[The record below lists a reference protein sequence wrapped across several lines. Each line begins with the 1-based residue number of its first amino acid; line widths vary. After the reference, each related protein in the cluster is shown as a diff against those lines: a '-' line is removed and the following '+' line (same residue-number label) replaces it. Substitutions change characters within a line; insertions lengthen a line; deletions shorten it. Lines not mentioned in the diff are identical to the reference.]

1 MNSHVLARVRQFA
14 SAAALS
20 GTLVAAGTPAFAEE
34 AAALDGKGIS
44 AFTLGLRQTLTESGL
59 THAVGAAASWMGQ
72 LEIGLGSSRDMRPSL
87 GLLAL
92 ETNSHAIPV
101 NPAAKSRD
109 RAPAAAG
116 GNNAFDDPPHTQHR
130 LSLATLSQATVAS
143 LNHSFALGHAQSNLG
158 AEMSGT
164 ALDPAS
170 YLAGGTT
177 RGPVIGLALA
187 EHSLSGH
194 DIELG
199 LPVPYL
205 DGARIAAARY
215 WWGDG
220 VFTPLVEGTRVSLKM
235 DLTPHI
241 QFEGGA
247 TQDPVHGRAGF
258 VGLRYSV
265 SFE

>member
-1 MNSHVLARVRQFA
+1 MNSHALARVLQLA

-20 GTLVAAGTPAFAEE
+20 GALVVAGTPAFAEG
-34 AAALDGKGIS
+34 AAAPDGTGIS
-44 AFTLGLRQTLTESGL
+44 AFTLGLRQTLTEDGL
-59 THAVGAAASWMGQ
+59 SHAVGAAAGWMGK
-72 LEIGLGSSRDMRPSL
+72 LEIGLGTSRDMRPSL
-87 GLLAL
+87 GLFAL
-92 ETNSHAIPV
+92 ESNSRVVPV
-101 NPAAKSRD
+101 MPVAKNHD
-109 RAPAAAG
+109 RAAAIQDDNDAS
-116 GNNAFDDPPHTQHR
+116 DDPPRAQHR
-130 LSLATLSQATVAS
+130 LSLATLSQATVAA
-143 LNHSFALGHAQSNLG
+143 LNHSFALGHAQANLG

-164 ALDPAS
+164 ALDPQS
-170 YLAGGTT
+170 YLANGTT
-177 RGPVIGLALA
+177 RGPVVGMALA

-205 DGARIAAARY
+205 DGARITAARY

-235 DLTPHI
+235 DLTPHV

-247 TQDPVHGRAGF
+247 TQDPVHGKAGF

-265 SFE
+265 SFQ

>member
-1 MNSHVLARVRQFA
+1 MNSHVLARALQLA

-20 GTLVAAGTPAFAEE
+20 GALVVAGTPAFAEG
-34 AAALDGKGIS
+34 AAPPDGKGIS
-44 AFTLGLRQTLTESGL
+44 AFTLGLRQTLTEDGFS
-59 THAVGAAASWMGQ
+59 HALGAAAGWMGQ
-72 LEIGLGSSRDMRPSL
+72 LEIGLGTSRDMRPSL
-87 GLLAL
+87 GLLAQ
-92 ETNSHAIPV
+92 ETNSRTVPV
-101 NPAAKSRD
+101 MPAAKSRD
-109 RAPAAAG
+109 RAPATEDD
-116 GNNAFDDPPHTQHR
+116 NSAFDDPPHTQHR

-143 LNHSFALGHAQSNLG
+143 LNHSFALGHAQANLG

-170 YLAGGTT
+170 YLTGGTT
-177 RGPVIGLALA
+177 RGPVVGMALA

-205 DGARIAAARY
+205 DGARITAARY

-235 DLTPHI
+235 DLTPHV

-247 TQDPVHGRAGF
+247 TQDSVHGRAGF